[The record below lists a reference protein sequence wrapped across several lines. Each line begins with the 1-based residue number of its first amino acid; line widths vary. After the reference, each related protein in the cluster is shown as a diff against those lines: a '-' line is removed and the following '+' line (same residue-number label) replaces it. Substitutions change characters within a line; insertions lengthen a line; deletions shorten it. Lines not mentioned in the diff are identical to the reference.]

1 MIDLIVGGPPC
12 QGFSMAN
19 RKRIE
24 DDSRNLLLEIS
35 LMQLKS

>member
-1 MIDLIVGGPPC
+1 MIDLIVGGC

-24 DDSRNLLLEIS
+24 DAEIYFLEIS